1 MFWHRDLSFYLWLL
15 LSIDYGDIDTLGLVF
30 SAYLDDLGYLP
41 IFYFVLKHFTID
53 TFMLSILLEPDHHLL
68 LSHTSHHDT
77 WPHISLSIRRK
88 CRSVLDHLGCAF
100 IYLLDFRFNIFH
112 DGRAWQIADLLVL
125 MLSFWQLACWVLI
138 CLFFAFRALI
148 IIVFIRQSFLF
159 SQHGITIHSPVW
171 HYLFEVGHFHYMM
184 DEHIS

>member
-1 MFWHRDLSFYLWLL
+1 MISDISLPFISYSDVSPWILSYL
-15 LSIDYGDIDTLGLVF
+15 LSYRSLTITFFYPSHLTMTHDLTPF
-30 SAYLDDLGYLP
+30 S
-41 IFYFVLKHFTID
+41 I
-53 TFMLSILLEPDHHLL
+53 M
-68 LSHTSHHDT
+68 
-77 WPHISLSIRRK
+77 RR

-112 DGRAWQIADLLVL
+112 DGRAWQIVDLLVL
-125 MLSFWQLACWVLI
+125 MLSFWRLACWVLI
-138 CLFFAFRALI
+138 CLFFAFRALV
-148 IIVFIRQSFLF
+148 IIVFICQSFVF